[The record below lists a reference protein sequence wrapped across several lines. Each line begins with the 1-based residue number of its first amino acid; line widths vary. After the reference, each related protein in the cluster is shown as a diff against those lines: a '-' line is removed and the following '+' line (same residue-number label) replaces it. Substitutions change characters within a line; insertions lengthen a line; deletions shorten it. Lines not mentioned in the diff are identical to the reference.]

1 MSEDNYR
8 VNPVGFVRAG
18 REGFRIE
25 IDPAYRQALAGL
37 EGFSHVLVL
46 WWANLADGEEESSLL
61 SCESP
66 YRNGPQQ
73 MGIFSTRSPLR
84 PNPICLSCT
93 GLLSVEQKNGVLN
106 LAYIDAEDGTPV
118 LDIKP
123 YHPRLTGCA
132 RRRYRSGAGTG
143 RKATR
148 TRRISIGRRN
158 SSTPADLRQA

>member
-123 YHPRLTGCA
+123 YHPSADRV
-132 RRRYRSGAGTG
+132 
-143 RKATR
+143 R
-148 TRRISIGRRN
+148 TAQVPLWCRHWPQSYED
-158 SSTPADLRQA
+158 SADFDWEAEFINAC